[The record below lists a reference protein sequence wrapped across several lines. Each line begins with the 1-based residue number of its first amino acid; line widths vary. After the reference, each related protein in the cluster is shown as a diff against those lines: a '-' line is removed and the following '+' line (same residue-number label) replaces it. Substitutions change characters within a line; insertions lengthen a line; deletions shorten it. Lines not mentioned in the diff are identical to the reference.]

1 MCRQSCGSE
10 AATGGDDAGRAGS
23 GSYCLLL
30 SDVRAARG
38 CAVGCLVR
46 PQLSRLRSVCSP
58 GEAECGAGYSDS
70 SAQSADQQQL
80 QWNGPIEVGKL
91 FLHRLFLG
99 LVRSRSDFE
108 ITSLKLHIVC
118 AVDTARRSA

>member
-1 MCRQSCGSE
+1 M
-10 AATGGDDAGRAGS
+10 TGGDDAGRAVGRIV
-23 GSYCLLL
+23 CPL

-70 SAQSADQQQL
+70 SAQSAVQQQL
-80 QWNGPIEVGKL
+80 HI
-91 FLHRLFLG
+91 G
-99 LVRSRSDFE
+99 LEQMRWETFFTSCFICRDFYWVLSSPELILRSN
-108 ITSLKLHIVC
+108 ITSLKLSSIVG
-118 AVDTARRSA
+118 AVDMARPSA

>member
-1 MCRQSCGSE
+1 MCRQSCGWE

-46 PQLSRLRSVCSP
+46 PQLSRLRSVCSG
-58 GEAECGAGYSDS
+58 GEAECGSDYSDS
-70 SAQSADQQQL
+70 SAQSARQQQL
-80 QWNGPIEVGKL
+80 QWNGPNEVGKL
-91 FLHRLFLG
+91 FYIVFFWVLSGPEVILRLPH
-99 LVRSRSDFE
+99 SNY
-108 ITSLKLHIVC
+108 I
-118 AVDTARRSA
+118 